1 MKDKIAIVGAG
12 MIQFGELFE
21 KSFDNMAEESFLNCI
36 ESVDNGID
44 PKEIEAAW
52 LGSAYEFSGV
62 SLSMPTGLWDIPI
75 TRIENGCATGSDAF
89 RNACLSIAA
98 GVYDVVLVAGVE
110 KMRDEVGGLIKKAA
124 IKDIWR
130 RRTRTMPAFFGLRG
144 TRHMHQF
151 GSTKEHLAMVSVKN
165 HKNSVDYNYAMY
177 RFKVTIDQVMKAPI
191 VSWPLGLYDCCPIT
205 DGASCVLVCSAEKA
219 KKYTD
224 TPIYVAGSGL
234 SCDSWMRANDESLVG
249 FPASVVAGKQAYKM
263 AGMTPKDIKVAE
275 IHDCFTITEILDYED
290 LGFAKKGEG
299 HKLLEEGIVEMSGQ
313 LPVNPS
319 GGLIAKGHP
328 IGATGVAQI
337 AEIYEQLKG
346 VAGAVQ
352 VPDADVG
359 LQHNIGLGRGA
370 TGSVSCVHILKR

>member
-1 MKDKIAIVGAG
+1 MKNKVAVIGAG
-12 MIQFGELFE
+12 MIRFGELFE
-21 KSFDNMAEESFLNCI
+21 KGFDEMAEEAYLNCLK
-36 ESVDNGID
+36 SVDNGID
-44 PKEIEAAW
+44 PKEIEAGW
-52 LGSAYEFSGV
+52 IGTAYNWSGV
-62 SLSMPTGLWDIPI
+62 SLGMPTGLWDIPI

-124 IKDIWR
+124 WQDIWQR
-130 RRTRTMPAFFGLRG
+130 RARTMPAFFGLRG

-165 HKNSVDYNYAMY
+165 HKNSINYPYAMY
-177 RFKVTIDQVMKAPI
+177 RFEVSIEQVMNAPI
-191 VSWPLGLYDCCPIT
+191 VSWPLGLYDCC
-205 DGASCVLVCSAEKA
+205 VLICSAEKA
-219 KKYTD
+219 KKFTD
-224 TPIYVAGSGL
+224 TPIFVAGSGG
-234 SCDSWMRANDESLVG
+234 SVDSWMRANDESLIG
-249 FPASVVAGKQAYKM
+249 FPASKHAGNQAYKM
-263 AGMTPKDIKVAE
+263 AGLTPKDIQVAE
-275 IHDCFTITEILDYED
+275 VHDCFTITEILDYED

-313 LPVNPS
+313 LPMNPS

-346 VAGAVQ
+346 VAGSVQ
-352 VPDADVG
+352 VQDAEIG

-370 TGSVSCVHILKR
+370 TGSVSVVTILKR